1 MSPQAVK
8 PTVLMRV
15 VLLKRETYR
24 LAANCRGLRV
34 RSGQAWV
41 TWQGRDL
48 TLKRG
53 EEVALDARKDLAVVS
68 ALGNVPLVI
77 ELLGEMPQRS
87 MIDPQPIVS
96 AL

>member
-1 MSPQAVK
+1 MGSQTVK
-8 PTVLMRV
+8 RTVLMRV
-15 VLLKRETYR
+15 MLLKRETYR
-24 LAANCRGLRV
+24 LSADYRGLRV

-87 MIDPQPIVS
+87 VIDPQPITS